1 MDANATHS
9 DRVAFYLTGR
19 RAEGLRDV
27 GALRPALQARYR
39 DLSSLRHDFP
49 LVLATSGDAA
59 APSLTAL
66 VDAALASI
74 AKGVDAERTRRQV
87 LRVEQEVR
95 VLLQHGAEGTL
106 GKLWSD
112 AVERLAAGRD
122 ASFAEAARRA
132 RAAIAV
138 DGPLLRCDAE
148 LPERSAAAR
157 LATGAATQGSGSA
170 RAARAPDP
178 AALGHLARRLRA
190 FRGGPQCDA
199 TEGLGRQR
207 P

>member
-1 MDANATHS
+1 MDATATHA

-19 RAEGLRDV
+19 RAESLREV

-39 DLSSLRHDFP
+39 DLTSLRHDFP

-66 VDAALASI
+66 VDAALASV
-74 AKGVDAERTRRQV
+74 AKGTDAERTRRQV

-95 VLLQHGAEGTL
+95 VLLQQGAESTL

-138 DGPLLRCDAE
+138 DGPILRCDAA
-148 LPERSAAAR
+148 LPGR
-157 LATGAATQGSGSA
+157 LLENVWQ
-170 RAARAPDP
+170 RAQQRKE
-178 AALGHLARRLRA
+178 AAL
-190 FRGGPQCDA
+190 
-199 TEGLGRQR
+199 RQR
-207 P
+207 EHGRLPLCAFQRR